1 MKIYDCFMYFDE
13 DLMLDIRLNVLDKY
27 VNKFIIAEATI
38 DHAGNNKNI
47 NFDIKKFSK
56 FKHKINH
63 LIIDDLPKNIGFIKK
78 NWSPSHI
85 RDQFQRNSLIKGI
98 KELNENDWVM
108 ISDIDEIPDP
118 MKINFFDPKNKYA
131 CFIQKNFQAKLNNLN
146 ISESQ
151 WPGTKICVK
160 KYLKS
165 PQWLRNIKIKKVPFW
180 KFYKPKQPQ
189 IINDGGWHFSFLK
202 NPENISKKIKS
213 FAHQEYNNLVFSDL
227 DKIKKRVDSGKDLF
241 DRDINYKAIEIDNSF
256 PEYIQKNKEKL
267 SDWII

>member
-1 MKIYDCFMYFDE
+1 MYFDE
-13 DLMLDIRLNVLDKY
+13 DLMLDIRLNILDKY

-38 DHAGNNKNI
+38 DHAGNNKDI

-165 PQWLRNIKIKKVPFW
+165 PQ
-180 KFYKPKQPQ
+180 
-189 IINDGGWHFSFLK
+189 
-202 NPENISKKIKS
+202 
-213 FAHQEYNNLVFSDL
+213 
-227 DKIKKRVDSGKDLF
+227 
-241 DRDINYKAIEIDNSF
+241 
-256 PEYIQKNKEKL
+256 
-267 SDWII
+267 